1 MPTWNSPGMARVAE
15 LVRERTGLVFPGARV
30 AEVESTVR
38 RVMSRHHIAG
48 MDQLTDIL
56 DDDAEVRDELVAA
69 LTIGETYFRRDT
81 AQFELLR
88 HRVLPEL
95 LASAGAGR
103 PLRIWSAGCASGE
116 EPYSIAMILDEL
128 GALDRASITGTDI
141 SRPRLADAQRGVYSK
156 WSLRGV
162 AGDVR
167 RRYFAERGRY
177 FELAARI
184 RKPVDF
190 RYLNLAEDRF
200 PSLSIDIWGMDLIL
214 CRNVLIY
221 FDRPTVVRV
230 ARRLVESLSEDGWL
244 ILGASDPAISE
255 MIECDVVVTDA
266 GLAYRRPGAAS
277 DEDVRRS
284 GSVRSARR
292 PPAWPPAPPAWPP
305 APPLD
310 AAAGPWVALEPDEV
324 ALQRGADAVDTP
336 HTADATDAAELADI
350 ADVAETEDIA
360 ETEDVA
366 DAADTAGTLDAVRQV
381 NGPDHAPAVR
391 ETGTLAGASAAGDP
405 VTEQVLAAYA
415 RRDFDAVRRLA
426 EAAARHGA
434 LPGAAWLPWLR
445 ALANQGCHEAAAAV
459 AERAM
464 EACGPTAELLY
475 LRAVLLLQS
484 GDAAAAAA
492 LARRALYL
500 DRELVVAHMTL
511 AEAQRRLGNDEG
523 SRRSL
528 RNAAALLQ
536 ALPGDALVPGSDG
549 EHAGRLAELVRV
561 KLQLL
566 SAERVRRQA

>member
-95 LASAGAGR
+95 LASAGADR

-128 GALDRASITGTDI
+128 GALDRASVTGTDI

-162 AGDVR
+162 ADEVR

-244 ILGASDPAISE
+244 ILGASDPAIAE

-292 PPAWPPAPPAWPP
+292 PPAWPPAPP
-305 APPLD
+305 LD
-310 AAAGPWVALEPDEV
+310 AAAGPWFALEPDEA
-324 ALQRGADAVDTP
+324 ALQHG
-336 HTADATDAAELADI
+336 
-350 ADVAETEDIA
+350 
-360 ETEDVA
+360 A
-366 DAADTAGTLDAVRQV
+366 DAADTLHTAHAADAANAADAADIADTAEILDAVRET
-381 NGPDHAPAVR
+381 DSADDAPAVR
-391 ETGTLAGASAAGDP
+391 EADSPDDAPAVREAGSPAGASEAGDS

-426 EAAARHGA
+426 EAASRRGA
-434 LPGAAWLPWLR
+434 MPGAAWLPWLR
-445 ALANQGCHEAAAAV
+445 ALANQGCHEEAAAV
-459 AERAM
+459 AESAM
-464 EACGPTAELLY
+464 EAGGPTAELLY

-484 GDAAAAAA
+484 GDASAAAA